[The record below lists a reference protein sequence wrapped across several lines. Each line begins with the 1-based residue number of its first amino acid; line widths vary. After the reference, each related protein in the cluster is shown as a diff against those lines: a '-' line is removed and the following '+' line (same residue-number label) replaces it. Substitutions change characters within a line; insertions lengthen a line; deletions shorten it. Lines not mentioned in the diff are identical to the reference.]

1 MQSTYVYVVIPH
13 LIHKYEVTLSTMGT
27 PAENNLL
34 LTTYIS
40 CPHTYHISN
49 HLITIIMIIMV
60 IIIIIIIIITIANL
74 EEFKRYG
81 IYLARKLY
89 TQVCICLYTY

>member
-1 MQSTYVYVVIPH
+1 MQSTYVYVVISH
-13 LIHKYEVTLSTMGT
+13 VTLSTMGI

-60 IIIIIIIIITIANL
+60 IIIIIIIITIANL

>member
-1 MQSTYVYVVIPH
+1 
-13 LIHKYEVTLSTMGT
+13 
-27 PAENNLL
+27 
-34 LTTYIS
+34 
-40 CPHTYHISN
+40 
-49 HLITIIMIIMV
+49 MIIMV